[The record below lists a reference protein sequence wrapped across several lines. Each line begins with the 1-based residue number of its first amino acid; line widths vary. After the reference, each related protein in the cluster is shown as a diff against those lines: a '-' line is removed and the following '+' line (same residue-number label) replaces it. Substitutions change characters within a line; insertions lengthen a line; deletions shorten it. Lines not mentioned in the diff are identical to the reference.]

1 MKNESAVSS
10 IVRDQDNPF
19 EPLLHDSI
27 STPELHPG
35 TKSLYSTRVFSI
47 LLALNVLSI
56 VCSLLCIVLLTCLR
70 YQKGRIRRWRTQHV
84 SIRLILYASVI
95 DIGYSCFRIYDMLI
109 AQSDTQPNS
118 QANCQAAMFG
128 VTFFALMSVFI
139 RALFSVHLHAVIV
152 HRVKKPLNY
161 ERRFVMFCFCL
172 SLVLA
177 LLPLTRFSY
186 TWVDYDPTLGSGHC
200 SYFSLESVPR
210 DTTTVDFTAE
220 EARRAVIAGLLYC
233 WMTYFGWVALTIG
246 YCVLVI
252 GTVIYRLWIERRRTI
267 RLIAQRTQ
275 QRLTHTEYQQ
285 QQSRQEL
292 HQAGT
297 LQAEQGPEPM
307 LVFVR
312 CLEKIE
318 LWKVAKKVLRRV
330 AQFPAAII
338 LCHALEV
345 AWATATL
352 TRIIPIFKTGV
363 AGSSSD
369 LKRLYISMQI
379 LLAFQGIITL
389 LSLFLEPSVK
399 QLVVEWWK
407 RWHLQKS
414 DCPKIEAVSDNDRVS
429 DSTVISSNGNGNGGN
444 RSSSS
449 SSNSDSRR
457 SRQPL
462 ARDAALDLEI
472 RSDASKIAR
481 SLETMPWDVIVL
493 NPEIKRES

>member
-19 EPLLHDSI
+19 EPLLHDSV
-27 STPELHPG
+27 SSPEQYPG
-35 TKSLYSTRVFSI
+35 SKSLYSARIFSA
-47 LLALNVLSI
+47 LLSLNIVSI
-56 VCSLLCIVLLTCLR
+56 ACSLFCIVLLTCLR

-95 DIGYSCFRIYDMLI
+95 DVGYTCFRIYDIII

-128 VTFFALMSVFI
+128 VTFFALMSVFV
-139 RALFSVHLHAVIV
+139 RALFSVHLHAVVV
-152 HRVKKPLNY
+152 HRAKKPLNY
-161 ERRFVMFCFCL
+161 ERRFIMFCFSL
-172 SLVLA
+172 ALVLA

-210 DTTTVDFTAE
+210 HTTTVDFTAE
-220 EARRAVIAGLLYC
+220 EARRAVVAGLLYC

-246 YCVLVI
+246 YCMLVI
-252 GTVIYRLWIERRRTI
+252 GAVIYRLWIERRRTI

-275 QRLTHTEYQQ
+275 QLLTHSEQPN
-285 QQSRQEL
+285 SQEL
-292 HQAGT
+292 HETNASRS
-297 LQAEQGPEPM
+297 EQGPPAPM

-352 TRIIPIFKTGV
+352 TRIIPIFKTGAV
-363 AGSSSD
+363 GSSSD
-369 LKRLYISMQI
+369 LKHLYISMQI
-379 LLAFQGIITL
+379 MLAFQGIITL

-399 QLVVEWWK
+399 QLVVEWWNY
-407 RWHLQKS
+407 WHFQRDNSKKMETS
-414 DCPKIEAVSDNDRVS
+414 ASSDNRGA
-429 DSTVISSNGNGNGGN
+429 SSNNSDRNNIRSNGSSIRSSDNSGNGQYSTRNPV
-444 RSSSS
+444 S
-449 SSNSDSRR
+449 
-457 SRQPL
+457 
-462 ARDAALDLEI
+462 ALETQNHTL
-472 RSDASKIAR
+472 RTAHSF
-481 SLETMPWDVIVL
+481 ETMPWDVVVL
-493 NPEIKRES
+493 NPEPRQAS